1 MKPSLRIEQPNNTNP
16 IRITRAK
23 SRLKK
28 DVTEK
33 KYYTIEEVAGENWR
47 DGLDEIEDE
56 WE

>member
-28 DVTEK
+28 DVAEK